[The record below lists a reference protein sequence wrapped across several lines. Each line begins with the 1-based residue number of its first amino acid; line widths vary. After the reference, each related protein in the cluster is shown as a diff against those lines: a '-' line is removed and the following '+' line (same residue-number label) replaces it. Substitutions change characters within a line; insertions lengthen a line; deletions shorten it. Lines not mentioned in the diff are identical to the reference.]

1 MKEITFGQFYPA
13 DSVLHRLDPRT
24 KLFLTLVFIV
34 SVFVAQT
41 WYAYIAV
48 FVYVAAILLISL
60 VPLRISLRSVKG
72 VLFLVLFTAVLNILF
87 FKSGKVLLDLKFTQ
101 ITLGGILFAAKT
113 GVRLMLLA
121 IGAAMLTFTTT
132 PVQLTDGLESI
143 LSPFKKILP
152 VHDIALIMSITL
164 RFIPILMEEVNKIMM
179 AQKARGACF
188 DNGNVW
194 KRAKALLPVLIPL
207 FISAFRRAEELAQ
220 AMDARCYNATPNRT
234 KMKELKFSYRDPVAV
249 LVNAAYIVLIV
260 AIDQRFWGLF
270 APWGWM

>member
-48 FVYVAAILLISL
+48 GVYVAAILLLSR
-60 VPLRISLRSVKG
+60 VPLKISLRSVKG
-72 VLFLVLFTAVLNILF
+72 VLFLVLFTAILNILF
-87 FKSGKVLLDLKFTQ
+87 FKSGKVLVDLKFTQ

-113 GVRLMLLA
+113 GLRLMLLA

-179 AQKARGACF
+179 AHKARGACF

-234 KMKELKFSYRDPVAV
+234 KMKELKFSYRDPIAV
-249 LVNAAYIVLIV
+249 LVNAVYIVLIV

>member
-48 FVYVAAILLISL
+48 GVYVAAILLLSR
-60 VPLRISLRSVKG
+60 VPLKISLRSVKG
-72 VLFLVLFTAVLNILF
+72 VLFLVLFTAILNILF
-87 FKSGKVLLDLKFTQ
+87 FKSGKVLVDLKFTQ

-113 GVRLMLLA
+113 GLRLMLLA

-234 KMKELKFSYRDPVAV
+234 KMKELKFSYRDPIAV
-249 LVNAAYIVLIV
+249 LVNAVYIVLIV

>member
-48 FVYVAAILLISL
+48 FVYVAAILILSR

-87 FKSGKVLLDLKFTQ
+87 FKSGKVLVDLKFTQ

-249 LVNAAYIVLIV
+249 LVNAVYIALIV

-270 APWGWM
+270 AQWGWM

>member
-34 SVFVAQT
+34 SVFVAET

-48 FVYVAAILLISL
+48 FVYVVAILFLSR

-113 GVRLMLLA
+113 GVRLTLLA

-143 LSPFKKILP
+143 LSPLKKILP

-249 LVNAAYIVLIV
+249 LVNAVYIALIV

>member
-249 LVNAAYIVLIV
+249 LVNAVYIVLIV